1 MTPLT
6 ASAPALSSAEVPKFY
21 TQAAQLEKMTL
32 ADSAPWLYSAL
43 AQLWELEQA
52 GAILPGVGDLRIA
65 DGAATTARLLFS
77 LINVTDLPAPAV
89 SPVSGG
95 SLSIVWSMGSKEVKF
110 SCYPDGQALYF
121 KCQDDDLIEDG
132 AVNLAVADSARAAVT
147 WMAQP

>member
-6 ASAPALSSAEVPKFY
+6 ASAPALSSADVPKFY

-52 GAILPGVGDLRIA
+52 GAILPGVGDFRIA
-65 DGAATTARLLFS
+65 DRAAMTARLLFS
-77 LINVTDLPAPAV
+77 LINVTDLPVPIV

-95 SLSIVWSMGSKEVKF
+95 SLSIVWSMGSKEAKF
-110 SCYPDGQALYF
+110 ACYPDGQALYF
-121 KCQDDDLIEDG
+121 RCLDDEVLEDG
-132 AVNLAVADSARAAVT
+132 TVDFIKPDSTRAAVT

>member
-6 ASAPALSSAEVPKFY
+6 ASAPALSSADVPKFY

-43 AQLWELEQA
+43 AQLWELEQS
-52 GAILPGVGDLRIA
+52 GAILQGVGDFRIA
-65 DGAATTARLLFS
+65 DRAATTARLLFS
-77 LINVTDLPAPAV
+77 LINVTDLPSPVV

-121 KCQDDDLIEDG
+121 RCQDDNVLEDG
-132 AVNLAVADSARAAVT
+132 TVDLTVADSARAAVT